1 MILRDILYV
10 TNMTEEEDY
19 IFTEEEAEEDIY
31 VESDQR
37 KGLEPLRI
45 AEIKT
50 IMEQEIKFGLNDQIY
65 NQEKVPDIAKIVTTN
80 VLTRI
85 QDFGAPN
92 WKYLT
97 NSIILPKDQVEF
109 DCYSVNLWDDDDD
122 YIVVSLCNDSIRYTM
137 TVWGISME
145 L

>member
-1 MILRDILYV
+1 M
-10 TNMTEEEDY
+10 EEEDY
-19 IFTEEEAEEDIY
+19 FFAEEEAEEDVY
-31 VESDQR
+31 VESDKR

-45 AEIKT
+45 AEIRT
-50 IMEQEIKFGLNDQIY
+50 IMEQEIKFGLNNQTY
-65 NQEKVPDIAKIVTTN
+65 SQEKAPEIAKIVSNN

-97 NSIILPKDQVEF
+97 NSIILPKNQTDI

-122 YIVVSLCNDSIRYTM
+122 YIVVSQTNDTIRYTM
-137 TVWGISME
+137 TLWGISCE
-145 L
+145 I